1 MRRTVRT
8 LALTAATTAAGTL
21 TLLTAPT
28 AQAAAAPEGPA
39 CVTATATKS
48 FGRGEIALCPQ
59 SDGTTRV
66 TGWVEDLLPGKGWG
80 GAPDGRCAGWWIE
93 MGAKGGMVGPL
104 VCPHFTP
111 THETTYKFDYTF
123 KPAAPVTGA
132 KLNAFTA

>member
-1 MRRTVRT
+1 MRRFVRA
-8 LALTAATTAAGTL
+8 LALTGATAAAGAL

-28 AQAAAAPEGPA
+28 AQAAPSDGPA
-39 CVTATATKS
+39 CVTAAGTKS
-48 FGRGEIALCPQ
+48 FGRGEIAMCPQ

-80 GAPDGRCAGWWIE
+80 GTPDGRCAGWWIE
-93 MGAKGGMVGPL
+93 IGAKGGMVGPL

-111 THETTYKFDYTF
+111 SHEATYKFDYTF
-123 KPAAPVTGA
+123 KPQAPVTGA